1 MNNCLEAKNYRE
13 NSYNCAQHFSAKVES
28 CSSVEQAAIS
38 VINFD
43 VSDNEEQ
50 IVLMIEVEGEEIL
63 VNSKHCLYM
72 LLVLARAR
80 MIDQVSGLNDEQ
92 LGWLSTNQFSFMLGC
107 KQQVFYQHMLYFAQP
122 WLQKTVDSQGHSTT
136 LKIPALIEVDEGRIR
151 FAHDDIQINCS
162 QWCI

>member
-1 MNNCLEAKNYRE
+1 MNHLETKNYAKDS
-13 NSYNCAQHFSAKVES
+13 NDGAQHFSAKVEVP
-28 CSSVEQAAIS
+28 CDVEQSVIS
-38 VINFD
+38 AINFD

-50 IVLMIEVEGEEIL
+50 IVLMIEVDGQEVL

-72 LLVLARAR
+72 FLILARAR
-80 MIDQVSGLNDEQ
+80 MIDQVSGLSDEK

-107 KQQVFYQHMLYFAQP
+107 KQQMFYQDMLHFAKP
-122 WLQKTVDSQGHSTT
+122 WIQKTFDNQGHRTT
-136 LKIPALIEVDEGRIR
+136 LNIPALIEVDEGRIR